1 MRKLVLIISIIFLIL
16 NIRSFAQDISPL
28 PNSNIKKLIAP
39 NNPVF
44 YYNSVDK
51 AFWVFKGETG
61 WIRLAGYYDT
71 KERID
76 SVAALYRIEEAPADH
91 KVYGRKDSTW
101 VEVSGSML
109 GNQTEIFNEI
119 PTGLINGT
127 NTEFVT
133 DTIPVTNSERLF
145 LNGIRQIKY
154 TDYDMLSDNIS
165 FVVPPETYDL
175 VTVDYLKSA
184 PLIGTNYYNE
194 IPSGLVNGSNVTFNT
209 LYDIYDNSSMLYL
222 NGIRQIYATDYT
234 ATSNIITFTIAPET
248 NDILII
254 DYKNIAP

>member
-1 MRKLVLIISIIFLIL
+1 MRKILTTLIL
-16 NIRSFAQDISPL
+16 LLTVAFLSFGQDVKPITPLFKNLPSPSFSFHTGTL
-28 PNSNIKKLIAP
+28 RVWIYKG
-39 NNPVF
+39 
-44 YYNSVDK
+44 SVY
-51 AFWVFKGETG
+51 G
-61 WIRLAGYYDT
+61 WTELASQTET

-76 SVAALYRIEEAPADH
+76 SIAALYRIEEAPADH

-101 VEVSGSML
+101 VEVSGSIL

-119 PTGLINGT
+119 PTGLINGI

-133 DTIPVTNSERLF
+133 DIIPVTNSERLF

-154 TDYDMLSDNIS
+154 TDYDMSFDNIS

-222 NGIRQIYATDYT
+222 NGIRQIYSVDYT
-234 ATSNIITFTIAPET
+234 ATSNIITFTVAPET